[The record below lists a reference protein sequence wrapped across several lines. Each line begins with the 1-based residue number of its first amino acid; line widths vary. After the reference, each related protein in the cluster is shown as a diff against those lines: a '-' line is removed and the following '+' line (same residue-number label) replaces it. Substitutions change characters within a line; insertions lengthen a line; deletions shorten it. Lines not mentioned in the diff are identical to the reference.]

1 MIPTSESRQLQERG
15 YVVLEDFITPD
26 RLQRLRDRVE
36 QVYAEEGDIAGHEF
50 RREDHVRR
58 LANLVAK
65 GEEFADLVADPQILE
80 RVACVVGPDFK
91 LSSLNARS
99 ANPYEDCRQ
108 PLHIDAGAIPDEL
121 GFWVCNTIWLLD
133 DFTVENGATRCVP
146 GSHDWRLNPV
156 ETLEDP
162 LASHPQEVLVTA
174 RAGAVVVMNAHM
186 WHGGTEN
193 RTAAPR
199 RALHAFYCRA
209 DKPQQQ
215 YQKALIPENVQQSFR
230 PEVRKILALDDP
242 SNDEVSSKSTGASG
256 FLK

>member
-1 MIPTSESRQLQERG
+1 MTHREQLDDRG
-15 YVVLEDFITPD
+15 YIVLEDFISPE

-36 QVYAEEGDIAGHEF
+36 QVYVEEGEAAGHEF
-50 RREDHVRR
+50 RYEEHVRR

-65 GEEFADLVADPQILE
+65 GKEFEDLVSDPGILE
-80 RVACVVGPDFK
+80 QVAWVLGGDFK

-99 ANPYEDCRQ
+99 ANPHENCRQ
-108 PLHIDAGAIPDEL
+108 PLHIDAGAIPDER
-121 GFWVCNTIWLLD
+121 GYWVCNTIWLLD
-133 DFTVENGATRCVP
+133 DFTRENGATRCIP
-146 GSHDWRLNPV
+146 GSHRWGINPV
-156 ETLEDP
+156 ETLPDATAP
-162 LASHPQEVLVTA
+162 HPDEVLVTA

-193 RTAAPR
+193 RTGSPR

-215 YQKALIPENVQQSFR
+215 YQKSLIPAEVQRGFR
-230 PEVRKILALDDP
+230 LEVRRILALDDLR
-242 SNDEVSSKSTGASG
+242 NDEISSKSTGASG